1 MYAKGTLYLIIMYYR
16 YKEYKMDLIKLYKKR
31 RYIIKTAVLVLIII
45 IAGIFYINPTKEDGS
60 VIINKDNIS
69 DKESDSKSI
78 IGGVT
83 SGGAADINNSNGING
98 NEAGNDGLD
107 ENNSKIYVYI
117 CGAVVNAGVV
127 SGGAGMRL
135 YQAVELC
142 GGLIDEADGTR
153 VNLAMQLKDGDKI
166 YIPYAYDD
174 ISLTDEINNGCNPNA
189 TGISGSNTE
198 NSGGNSESYGSNTG
212 GAGSSNLIDI
222 NKASKSELMQ
232 LSGIGEARALDIIS
246 YREKHG
252 AFKRIEDIKNV
263 SGIKDAAF
271 NKIKDYICV

>member
-1 MYAKGTLYLIIMYYR
+1 
-16 YKEYKMDLIKLYKKR
+16 MDLIKLYKKR
-31 RYIIKTAVLVLIII
+31 RYIIKTVVLVLIII

-83 SGGAADINNSNGING
+83 SGGAADVNNSNGING
-98 NEAGNDGLD
+98 SEAGNDGLD

-127 SGGAGMRL
+127 SGGADMRL
-135 YQAVELC
+135 YHAVELC
-142 GGLIDEADGTR
+142 GGFIDEADGTR

-174 ISLTDEINNGCNPNA
+174 ISLTDEMNNGCNPNA

-198 NSGGNSESYGSNTG
+198 NSGGNSESSGGNTG
-212 GAGSSNLIDI
+212 GTGSSNLIDI

-246 YREKHG
+246 YREKYG

>member
-1 MYAKGTLYLIIMYYR
+1 
-16 YKEYKMDLIKLYKKR
+16 MDLIKLYKKR
-31 RYIIKTAVLVLIII
+31 RYIIKTVVLVLIII

-83 SGGAADINNSNGING
+83 SGGAADVNNSNGING
-98 NEAGNDGLD
+98 SEAGNDGLD

-174 ISLTDEINNGCNPNA
+174 ISLTDEMNNGCNPNA

-198 NSGGNSESYGSNTG
+198 NSGGNSESSGGNTG
-212 GAGSSNLIDI
+212 GTGSSNLINI

-246 YREKHG
+246 YREKYG

>member
-1 MYAKGTLYLIIMYYR
+1 MY
-16 YKEYKMDLIKLYKKR
+16 KR
-31 RYIIKTAVLVLIII
+31 QIKTAVLVLIII

-174 ISLTDEINNGCNPNA
+174 ISLTDEMNNGCNPNA

-198 NSGGNSESYGSNTG
+198 NSDGNSESYGSNTG

>member
-1 MYAKGTLYLIIMYYR
+1 MN
-16 YKEYKMDLIKLYKKR
+16 LIKLYKKH
-31 RYIIKTAVLVLIII
+31 RYIIKTAILVLIII
-45 IAGIFYINPTKEDGS
+45 IAGIFYTNASKEDGS

-69 DKESDSKSI
+69 DKESDSMNI
-78 IGGVT
+78 ISGDT
-83 SGGAADINNSNGING
+83 SGSTADINNSNGVND
-98 NEAGNDGLD
+98 NEAGNAVFN
-107 ENNSKIYVYI
+107 ENNSNMPDGEIYVYI
-117 CGAVVNAGVV
+117 CGAVAKAGVV
-127 SGGAGMRL
+127 RGSVDMRL

-142 GGLIDEADGTR
+142 GGLIDEADSTK

-166 YIPYAYDD
+166 YIPYAGED
-174 ISLTDEINNGCNPNA
+174 ISLTDEINNGSNSNA
-189 TGISGSNTE
+189 TGISGSNPE
-198 NSGGNSESYGSNTG
+198 NSGGNTEVS
-212 GAGSSNLIDI
+212 GSSNLINI

-246 YREKHG
+246 YREKQG

>member
-1 MYAKGTLYLIIMYYR
+1 
-16 YKEYKMDLIKLYKKR
+16 MDLIKLYKKR
-31 RYIIKTAVLVLIII
+31 RYIIKTVVLVLIII
-45 IAGIFYINPTKEDGS
+45 IAGIFYIKPTKEDGS

-78 IGGVT
+78 IGGVI
-83 SGGAADINNSNGING
+83 SGSAADVNNSNGING
-98 NEAGNDGLD
+98 SEAGNDGLD

-127 SGGAGMRL
+127 SGGADMRL

-142 GGLIDEADGTR
+142 GGFIDEADGTR

-174 ISLTDEINNGCNPNA
+174 ISLTDEMNNGCNPNA

-198 NSGGNSESYGSNTG
+198 NSGGNSESSGGNTG
-212 GAGSSNLIDI
+212 GTGSSNLINI

-246 YREKHG
+246 YREKYG

>member
-1 MYAKGTLYLIIMYYR
+1 MN
-16 YKEYKMDLIKLYKKR
+16 LIKLYKKR

-45 IAGIFYINPTKEDGS
+45 IAGIFYINETKEDGS

-69 DKESDSKSI
+69 DKESDSISI
-78 IGGVT
+78 IDGVI
-83 SGGAADINNSNGING
+83 SGSAADINNSNDVNG
-98 NEAGNDGLD
+98 NEAGNDGLN
-107 ENNSKIYVYI
+107 ENNSNMPEGEIYVYI

-127 SGGAGMRL
+127 SGGADMRL

-142 GGLIDEADGTR
+142 GGLIDEADGTK

-174 ISLTDEINNGCNPNA
+174 INLTDEINNGCNPNA

-198 NSGGNSESYGSNTG
+198 NSGGNSESSGGNTG
-212 GAGSSNLIDI
+212 ETGSSNLINI

>member
-1 MYAKGTLYLIIMYYR
+1 
-16 YKEYKMDLIKLYKKR
+16 MDLIKLYKKR

-174 ISLTDEINNGCNPNA
+174 ISLTDEINNGCNPNS

-198 NSGGNSESYGSNTG
+198 NSGGNSESSGGNTG
-212 GAGSSNLIDI
+212 GTGSSNLINI

-246 YREKHG
+246 YREKYG

>member
-1 MYAKGTLYLIIMYYR
+1 
-16 YKEYKMDLIKLYKKR
+16 MDLIKLYKKR

-60 VIINKDNIS
+60 FIINKDNIS

-83 SGGAADINNSNGING
+83 SSGAADINNSNGING

-127 SGGAGMRL
+127 SGAADMRL

-174 ISLTDEINNGCNPNA
+174 ISLTDEMNNSCNPNA

-212 GAGSSNLIDI
+212 VAGSSNLIDI

>member
-1 MYAKGTLYLIIMYYR
+1 
-16 YKEYKMDLIKLYKKR
+16 MDLIKLYKKR
-31 RYIIKTAVLVLIII
+31 RYIIKTAVLVL
-45 IAGIFYINPTKEDGS
+45 
-60 VIINKDNIS
+60 INKDNIS

-83 SGGAADINNSNGING
+83 SGGAADVNNSNGING
-98 NEAGNDGLD
+98 SEAGNDGLD

-142 GGLIDEADGTR
+142 GGFIDEADGTR

-198 NSGGNSESYGSNTG
+198 NSDGNSESYGSNTG

>member
-1 MYAKGTLYLIIMYYR
+1 
-16 YKEYKMDLIKLYKKR
+16 MDLIKLYKKR
-31 RYIIKTAVLVLIII
+31 RYIIKTVVLVLIII
-45 IAGIFYINPTKEDGS
+45 IAGIFYIKPTKEDGS

-142 GGLIDEADGTR
+142 GGLIDEAVGTR

-174 ISLTDEINNGCNPNA
+174 ISLTDEINNGCNPNS

-198 NSGGNSESYGSNTG
+198 NSGGNSESYGGNTG

>member
-1 MYAKGTLYLIIMYYR
+1 
-16 YKEYKMDLIKLYKKR
+16 MDLIKLYKKR

-60 VIINKDNIS
+60 VIINKDNVS

-98 NEAGNDGLD
+98 NEAGNDALD
-107 ENNSKIYVYI
+107 ESKRKIYVYI

>member
-1 MYAKGTLYLIIMYYR
+1 
-16 YKEYKMDLIKLYKKR
+16 MDLIKLYKKR
-31 RYIIKTAVLVLIII
+31 RYIIKTVVLVLIII

-78 IGGVT
+78 IDGVI
-83 SGGAADINNSNGING
+83 SGSDADINNSNGVNG
-98 NEAGNDGLD
+98 NEAGNDGLN
-107 ENNSKIYVYI
+107 ENNSNMPEGEIYVYI

-127 SGGAGMRL
+127 SGGADMRL

-142 GGLIDEADGTR
+142 GGLIDEADGTK

-174 ISLTDEINNGCNPNA
+174 INLTDEINNGCNPNA

-198 NSGGNSESYGSNTG
+198 NSGGNSKSSGGNTG
-212 GAGSSNLIDI
+212 GAGSSNLINI

>member
-1 MYAKGTLYLIIMYYR
+1 
-16 YKEYKMDLIKLYKKR
+16 MDLIKLYKKR
-31 RYIIKTAVLVLIII
+31 RYIIKTVVLVLIII

-78 IGGVT
+78 IDGVI
-83 SGGAADINNSNGING
+83 SGSDADINNSNGVNG
-98 NEAGNDGLD
+98 NEAGNDGLN
-107 ENNSKIYVYI
+107 ENNSNMPEGEIYVYI

-127 SGGAGMRL
+127 SGGADMRL

-142 GGLIDEADGTR
+142 GGLIDEADGTK

-174 ISLTDEINNGCNPNA
+174 INLTDEINNGCNPNA
-189 TGISGSNTE
+189 TGISGSNIE
-198 NSGGNSESYGSNTG
+198 NSGGNSKSSGGNTG
-212 GAGSSNLIDI
+212 GAGSSNLINI

-246 YREKHG
+246 YREKYG

>member
-1 MYAKGTLYLIIMYYR
+1 
-16 YKEYKMDLIKLYKKR
+16 MDLIKLYKKR

-142 GGLIDEADGTR
+142 GGLIYEAD
-153 VNLAMQLKDGDKI
+153 
-166 YIPYAYDD
+166 
-174 ISLTDEINNGCNPNA
+174 A

>member
-1 MYAKGTLYLIIMYYR
+1 
-16 YKEYKMDLIKLYKKR
+16 MDLIKLYKKR

-45 IAGIFYINPTKEDGS
+45 IAVIFNINQTKEYVS

-174 ISLTDEINNGCNPNA
+174 ISLTDEMNNGCNPNA

-198 NSGGNSESYGSNTG
+198 NSDGNSESYGSNTG

>member
-1 MYAKGTLYLIIMYYR
+1 
-16 YKEYKMDLIKLYKKR
+16 MDLIKLYKKR
-31 RYIIKTAVLVLIII
+31 RYIIKTVVLVLIII

-69 DKESDSKSI
+69 DKESDRISI
-78 IGGVT
+78 IDGVI
-83 SGGAADINNSNGING
+83 SGSDADINNSNGVNG
-98 NEAGNDGLD
+98 NEAGNDGLN
-107 ENNSKIYVYI
+107 ENNSNMPEGEIYVYI

-127 SGGAGMRL
+127 SGGADMRL

-142 GGLIDEADGTR
+142 GGLIDEADGTK

-174 ISLTDEINNGCNPNA
+174 INLTDEINNGCNPNA

-198 NSGGNSESYGSNTG
+198 NSGGNSKSSGGNTG
-212 GAGSSNLIDI
+212 GAGSSNLINI

-246 YREKHG
+246 YREKYG

>member
-1 MYAKGTLYLIIMYYR
+1 
-16 YKEYKMDLIKLYKKR
+16 MDLIKLYKKR

-45 IAGIFYINPTKEDGS
+45 IAGIFYINETKEDGS

-78 IGGVT
+78 IDGVI
-83 SGGAADINNSNGING
+83 SGGADDVNNSNGING
-98 NEAGNDGLD
+98 SEAGNDGLD

-127 SGGAGMRL
+127 SGGADMRL

-142 GGLIDEADGTR
+142 GGFIDEADGTR

-174 ISLTDEINNGCNPNA
+174 ISLTDEMNNGCNPNA

-198 NSGGNSESYGSNTG
+198 NSGGNSESSGGNTG
-212 GAGSSNLIDI
+212 ETGSSNLINI

-246 YREKHG
+246 YREKYG

-271 NKIKDYICV
+271 NKIKDYICVWTRSNY

>member
-1 MYAKGTLYLIIMYYR
+1 
-16 YKEYKMDLIKLYKKR
+16 MDLIKLYKKR
-31 RYIIKTAVLVLIII
+31 RYIIKTVVLVLIII

-78 IGGVT
+78 IDGVI
-83 SGGAADINNSNGING
+83 SGSAADINNSNGVNG

-127 SGGAGMRL
+127 SGGADMRL

-142 GGLIDEADGTR
+142 GGFIDEADGTR

-174 ISLTDEINNGCNPNA
+174 ISLTDEMNNGCNPNA

-198 NSGGNSESYGSNTG
+198 NSGGNSESSGGNTG
-212 GAGSSNLIDI
+212 GTGSSNLINI

-246 YREKHG
+246 YREKYG

>member
-1 MYAKGTLYLIIMYYR
+1 
-16 YKEYKMDLIKLYKKR
+16 
-31 RYIIKTAVLVLIII
+31 
-45 IAGIFYINPTKEDGS
+45 
-60 VIINKDNIS
+60 
-69 DKESDSKSI
+69 
-78 IGGVT
+78 
-83 SGGAADINNSNGING
+83 
-98 NEAGNDGLD
+98 
-107 ENNSKIYVYI
+107 
-117 CGAVVNAGVV
+117 
-127 SGGAGMRL
+127 MRL

-153 VNLAMQLKDGDKI
+153 VNLAMQLKD
-166 YIPYAYDD
+166 
-174 ISLTDEINNGCNPNA
+174 
-189 TGISGSNTE
+189 
-198 NSGGNSESYGSNTG
+198 G

>member
-1 MYAKGTLYLIIMYYR
+1 
-16 YKEYKMDLIKLYKKR
+16 MDLIKLYKKR
-31 RYIIKTAVLVLIII
+31 RYIIKTVVLVLIII
-45 IAGIFYINPTKEDGS
+45 IAGIFYIKPTKEDGS

-83 SGGAADINNSNGING
+83 SGGAADVNNSNGING
-98 NEAGNDGLD
+98 SEAGNDGLD

-127 SGGAGMRL
+127 SGGADMRL

-142 GGLIDEADGTR
+142 GGFIDEADGTR

-174 ISLTDEINNGCNPNA
+174 ISLTDEMNNGCNPNA

-198 NSGGNSESYGSNTG
+198 NSGG
-212 GAGSSNLIDI
+212 SNLINI

-246 YREKHG
+246 YREKYG

>member
-1 MYAKGTLYLIIMYYR
+1 
-16 YKEYKMDLIKLYKKR
+16 MDLIKLYKKR
-31 RYIIKTAVLVLIII
+31 RYIIKTVVLVLIII
-45 IAGIFYINPTKEDGS
+45 KPTKEDGS

-83 SGGAADINNSNGING
+83 SGGAADVNNSNGING
-98 NEAGNDGLD
+98 SEAGNDGLD

-127 SGGAGMRL
+127 SGGADMRL

-142 GGLIDEADGTR
+142 GGFIDEADGTR

-174 ISLTDEINNGCNPNA
+174 ISLTDEMNNGCNPNA

-198 NSGGNSESYGSNTG
+198 NSGGNSESSGGNTG
-212 GAGSSNLIDI
+212 GTGSSNLINI

-246 YREKHG
+246 YREKYG

>member
-1 MYAKGTLYLIIMYYR
+1 
-16 YKEYKMDLIKLYKKR
+16 MDLIKLYKKR

-83 SGGAADINNSNGING
+83 SGGAADINSING

-174 ISLTDEINNGCNPNA
+174 ISLTDEMNNGCNPNA

-198 NSGGNSESYGSNTG
+198 NSDGNSESYGSNTG

>member
-1 MYAKGTLYLIIMYYR
+1 
-16 YKEYKMDLIKLYKKR
+16 MDLIKLYKKR

-83 SGGAADINNSNGING
+83 SGGAADVNNSNGING

-142 GGLIDEADGTR
+142 GGFIDEADGTR

-174 ISLTDEINNGCNPNA
+174 ISLTDEMNNSCNPNA
-189 TGISGSNTE
+189 TEYRAVIQRIQTVIAKVMVVTQGEQAVVILLILIKLPSLNLC
-198 NSGGNSESYGSNTG
+198 SYP
-212 GAGSSNLIDI
+212 A
-222 NKASKSELMQ
+222 
-232 LSGIGEARALDIIS
+232 
-246 YREKHG
+246 
-252 AFKRIEDIKNV
+252 
-263 SGIKDAAF
+263 
-271 NKIKDYICV
+271 

>member
-1 MYAKGTLYLIIMYYR
+1 
-16 YKEYKMDLIKLYKKR
+16 MDLIKLYKKR
-31 RYIIKTAVLVLIII
+31 RYIIKTVVLVLIII

-83 SGGAADINNSNGING
+83 SGGAADVNNSNGING
-98 NEAGNDGLD
+98 SEAGNDGLD

-127 SGGAGMRL
+127 SGGVDMRL

-142 GGLIDEADGTR
+142 GGFMDEADGTR

-166 YIPYAYDD
+166 YIPYACDD
-174 ISLTDEINNGCNPNA
+174 ISLTDEMNNGCNPNA

-198 NSGGNSESYGSNTG
+198 NSDGNSESYGSNTG

-222 NKASKSELMQ
+222 NKASRSELMQ

>member
-1 MYAKGTLYLIIMYYR
+1 
-16 YKEYKMDLIKLYKKR
+16 MDLIKLYKKR
-31 RYIIKTAVLVLIII
+31 RYIIKTVVLVLIII
-45 IAGIFYINPTKEDGS
+45 IAGIFYIKPTKEDGS

-83 SGGAADINNSNGING
+83 SGGAADVNNSNGING
-98 NEAGNDGLD
+98 SEAGNDGLD

-127 SGGAGMRL
+127 SGGADMRL

-142 GGLIDEADGTR
+142 GGFIDEADGTR

-174 ISLTDEINNGCNPNA
+174 ISLTDEMNNGCNPNA

-198 NSGGNSESYGSNTG
+198 NSGGNSESSGVNPG
-212 GAGSSNLIDI
+212 GTGSSNLINI

-246 YREKHG
+246 YREKYG

>member
-1 MYAKGTLYLIIMYYR
+1 
-16 YKEYKMDLIKLYKKR
+16 MDLIKLYKKR

-60 VIINKDNIS
+60 VIINKDTIS
-69 DKESDSKSI
+69 DKENDSKSI

-83 SGGAADINNSNGING
+83 GGGVSDINNSNGING

-127 SGGAGMRL
+127 SGGADMRL

-174 ISLTDEINNGCNPNA
+174 ISLTDEINNGCNHNA

-198 NSGGNSESYGSNTG
+198 NSGGNSESYGGNTG
-212 GAGSSNLIDI
+212 VAGSRNLIDI

-246 YREKHG
+246 YREKNG

>member
-1 MYAKGTLYLIIMYYR
+1 
-16 YKEYKMDLIKLYKKR
+16 MDLIKLYKKR

-153 VNLAMQLKDGDKI
+153 VNLAMQLKDGD
-166 YIPYAYDD
+166 
-174 ISLTDEINNGCNPNA
+174 ISLTDEMNNGCNPNA

-198 NSGGNSESYGSNTG
+198 NSDGNSESYGSNTG

>member
-1 MYAKGTLYLIIMYYR
+1 MP
-16 YKEYKMDLIKLYKKR
+16 
-31 RYIIKTAVLVLIII
+31 AVLLLFREC
-45 IAGIFYINPTKEDGS
+45 GHNFGLNPTKEDGS

-174 ISLTDEINNGCNPNA
+174 ISLTDEMNNGCNPNA

-198 NSGGNSESYGSNTG
+198 NSDGNSESYGSNTG

>member
-1 MYAKGTLYLIIMYYR
+1 
-16 YKEYKMDLIKLYKKR
+16 MDLIKLYKKR
-31 RYIIKTAVLVLIII
+31 RYIIKTVVLVLIII
-45 IAGIFYINPTKEDGS
+45 IAGIFYIKPTKEDGS

-83 SGGAADINNSNGING
+83 SSGAADVNNSNGING
-98 NEAGNDGLD
+98 SEAGNDGLD

-127 SGGAGMRL
+127 SGGADMRL

-142 GGLIDEADGTR
+142 GGFIDEADGTR

-174 ISLTDEINNGCNPNA
+174 ISLTDEMNNGCNPNA

-198 NSGGNSESYGSNTG
+198 NSGGNSESSGGNTG
-212 GAGSSNLIDI
+212 GTGSSNLIDI

-246 YREKHG
+246 YREKYG

>member
-1 MYAKGTLYLIIMYYR
+1 
-16 YKEYKMDLIKLYKKR
+16 MDLIKLYKKR
-31 RYIIKTAVLVLIII
+31 RYIIKTVVLVLIII

-83 SGGAADINNSNGING
+83 SGSDADINNSNGVNG
-98 NEAGNDGLD
+98 NEAGNDGLN
-107 ENNSKIYVYI
+107 ENNSNMPEGEIYVYI

-127 SGGAGMRL
+127 SGGADMRL

-142 GGLIDEADGTR
+142 GGLIDEADATK

-174 ISLTDEINNGCNPNA
+174 INLTDEINNGCNPNA

-198 NSGGNSESYGSNTG
+198 NSGGNSKSSGGNTG
-212 GAGSSNLIDI
+212 GAGSSNLINI

-246 YREKHG
+246 YREKYG

>member
-1 MYAKGTLYLIIMYYR
+1 
-16 YKEYKMDLIKLYKKR
+16 MDLIKLYKKR

-135 YQAVELC
+135 YQAVEVC
-142 GGLIDEADGTR
+142 GGLIVESDGTR
-153 VNLAMQLKDGDKI
+153 DYISLQLMDGDKI

-174 ISLTDEINNGCNPNA
+174 ISLTDEMNNGCNPNA

-198 NSGGNSESYGSNTG
+198 NSDGNSESYGSNTG

>member
-1 MYAKGTLYLIIMYYR
+1 
-16 YKEYKMDLIKLYKKR
+16 MDLIKLYKKR
-31 RYIIKTAVLVLIII
+31 RYIIKTVVLVLIII

-83 SGGAADINNSNGING
+83 SGGAADVNNSNGS
-98 NEAGNDGLD
+98 EAGNDGLD

-127 SGGAGMRL
+127 SGGADMRL

-142 GGLIDEADGTR
+142 GGLIDEADGTK

-174 ISLTDEINNGCNPNA
+174 IGLTDEINNGCNPNA

-198 NSGGNSESYGSNTG
+198 NSGGNSESSGGNTG
-212 GAGSSNLIDI
+212 GTGSSNLINI

>member
-1 MYAKGTLYLIIMYYR
+1 
-16 YKEYKMDLIKLYKKR
+16 MDLIKLYKKR
-31 RYIIKTAVLVLIII
+31 RYIIKTVVLVLIII

-83 SGGAADINNSNGING
+83 SGGAADVNNSNGS
-98 NEAGNDGLD
+98 EAGNDGLD

-127 SGGAGMRL
+127 SGGADMRL

-142 GGLIDEADGTR
+142 GGLIDEADGTK

-198 NSGGNSESYGSNTG
+198 NSGGNSESSGGNTG
-212 GAGSSNLIDI
+212 GTGSSNLINI

-246 YREKHG
+246 YREKYG